1 MLRQSALEHLGE
13 HVLGGLLVG
22 AGRAALE
29 VGAEL
34 PMELGAEM
42 PTLVIVQVEPNVLAV
57 HAYLA

>member
-1 MLRQSALEHLGE
+1 VLRQPTLEHLGE

-34 PMELGAEM
+34 PVQLRADV
-42 PTLVIVQVEPNVLAV
+42 PPLVVVKVEPNVLAV